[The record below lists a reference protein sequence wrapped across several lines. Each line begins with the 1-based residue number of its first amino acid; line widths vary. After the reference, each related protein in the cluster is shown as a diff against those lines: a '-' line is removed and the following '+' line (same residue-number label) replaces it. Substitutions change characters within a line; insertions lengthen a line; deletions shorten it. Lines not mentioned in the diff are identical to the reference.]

1 MIRNPNDI
9 QEGAKKIRMLI
20 AGYPGIGKSTLA
32 LSAPNPLHIDVDFG
46 IDRIEPRYRKPY
58 IQPKSYDEILGDLTP
73 MNLQDFDTLVFDTG
87 GKLISLMSLWA
98 IKKDPKYGQRDGS
111 LSLKGYGFVGKEF
124 VRLMDYCFYELQKNI
139 VIVFHATEEKDGDN
153 TRLRIK
159 VEGQTKN
166 NVWEPMDLGGFVEI
180 YGNDRTIG
188 FSNCER
194 YFAKGTRGISG
205 IRKIPALGPTS
216 PNDFLTRLFDEYNA
230 KATAEVEQNA
240 VDQATYEAAMVEGT
254 AIIAGIV
261 DADTANAAMPKYQAI
276 KHALTSNKELAD
288 RTFNC
293 FFRGGIDFRYAR
305 RRGISSHD
313 YTLLMAAKSL
323 YCHTAGVTQGD
334 LAEPQIIPDEAF
346 RLLINA
352 LLIARFGLDALKITA
367 RRGQRGYTLRRIIRR
382 EAGGNAPSAG
392 LLFPSEGR

>member
-9 QEGAKKIRMLI
+9 RDGEKKLRMLI

-46 IDRIEPRYRKPY
+46 IDRIEPRYRRPY
-58 IQPKSYDEILGDLTP
+58 IQPKSYDEVLEDLVP
-73 MNLQDFDTLVFDTG
+73 INLKDFDTLVFDTG

-139 VIVFHATEEKDGDN
+139 VIVFHATEEKDGDS

-194 YFAKGTRGISG
+194 YFAKGTRGIHG
-205 IRKIPALGPTS
+205 VRKIPELTPNS
-216 PNDFLTRLFDEYNA
+216 PNDFLAKLFAEYN
-230 KATAEVEQNA
+230 TLSAEELARNA
-240 VDQATYEAAMVEGT
+240 ADQEAYDAAMAEGKRV
-254 AIIAGIV
+254 IATITN
-261 DADTANAAMPKYQAI
+261 ADTANAAMPEYKAI
-276 KHALTSNKELAD
+276 KHALTSNKELSVLWND
-288 RTFNC
+288 RIKACGLMF
-293 FFRGGIDFRYAR
+293 DKVLKK
-305 RRGISSHD
+305 
-313 YTLLMAAKSL
+313 YT
-323 YCHTAGVTQGD
+323 
-334 LAEPQIIPDEAF
+334 P
-346 RLLINA
+346 
-352 LLIARFGLDALKITA
+352 
-367 RRGQRGYTLRRIIRR
+367 
-382 EAGGNAPSAG
+382 APEEK
-392 LLFPSEGR
+392 EGE

>member
-9 QEGAKKIRMLI
+9 RDGEKKIRMLI

-46 IDRIEPRYRKPY
+46 IDRIEPRYRKAY
-58 IQPKSYDEILGDLTP
+58 IQPSSYDEILEDLTP
-73 MNLQDFDTLVFDTG
+73 ENVKDFDTLVFDTG

-98 IKKDPKYGQRDGS
+98 IKKDLKYGQRDGS

-166 NVWEPMDLGGFVEI
+166 NVWEPMDLGGFVEM

-205 IRKIPALGPTS
+205 VRKIPALTPTS
-216 PNDFLTRLFDEYNA
+216 PNDFLTKLFAQYNA
-230 KATAEVEQNA
+230 ISAEELAKNA
-240 VDQATYEAAMVEGT
+240 ADQEAYEAAMAEGRAVVE
-254 AIIAGIV
+254 AIT
-261 DADTANAAMPKYQAI
+261 DADTANAAMPKIKAI
-276 KHALTSNKELAD
+276 KHSLTSEKEVGVL
-288 RTFNC
+288 FNAKIKAC
-293 FFRGGIDFRYAR
+293 GLFYDKVLKKYTPAPPEEEKKGARGKKE
-305 RRGISSHD
+305 
-313 YTLLMAAKSL
+313 AK
-323 YCHTAGVTQGD
+323 
-334 LAEPQIIPDEAF
+334 
-346 RLLINA
+346 
-352 LLIARFGLDALKITA
+352 
-367 RRGQRGYTLRRIIRR
+367 
-382 EAGGNAPSAG
+382 
-392 LLFPSEGR
+392 